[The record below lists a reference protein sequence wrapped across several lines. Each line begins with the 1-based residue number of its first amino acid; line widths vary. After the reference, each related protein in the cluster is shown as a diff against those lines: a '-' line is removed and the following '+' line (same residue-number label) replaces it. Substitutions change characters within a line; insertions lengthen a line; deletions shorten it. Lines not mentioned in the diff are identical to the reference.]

1 MNQESKRPVTIED
14 LLRLKR
20 SERPAAE
27 FWATFDREL
36 RAKQLAALVEKRPWW
51 RNLNLSRALGGF
63 ARYQLPLGA
72 AAILT
77 IAYVATRE
85 THNEIAASAPNKAVV
100 AASEEPHAAIVSVAM
115 VSTAPSLASEPA
127 SLAVATDDSAPAA
140 GDLNAD
146 NLNSESAAAP
156 ATVEPVML
164 QADTPSARYIA
175 ANLRAAQQ
183 AEPLVA
189 RGLLAQAHGF
199 EARGLPAKATVEP
212 LAQMTTPASARI
224 AKLSSA
230 MSFTS
235 MVDKSTRTSDRIAHR
250 LLNDGDDRLYETASR
265 LKVGGD
271 RLGLKL

>member
-1 MNQESKRPVTIED
+1 MNQESKRPVTVED
-14 LLRLKR
+14 LLQLKR
-20 SERPAAE
+20 NERPAAE

-51 RNLNLSRALGGF
+51 RNWDFSRALRGF
-63 ARYQLPLGA
+63 VRYQLPLGA
-72 AAILT
+72 AAVVAIT
-77 IAYVATRE
+77 YVAMRD
-85 THNEIAASAPNKAVV
+85 THSTVAAPAPKAVV
-100 AASEEPHAAIVSVAM
+100 ATPAEPQAAVVTVAM
-115 VSTAPSLASEPA
+115 VSTAPSLASETQP
-127 SLAVATDDSAPAA
+127 AVATEENNSPSGENAVENVAA
-140 GDLNAD
+140 ESNT
-146 NLNSESAAAP
+146 SAAEMP
-156 ATVEPVML
+156 AI

-212 LAQMTTPASARI
+212 LAQMVTPASARI

-230 MSFTS
+230 MSFSS